1 MNLSVLGAKVIGSTL
16 ARKWA
21 AAGHRIKFGVRNVNR
36 PDVQSLVHELGDHA
50 TVGSIEEAIAFGQV
64 VVFAIPGNA
73 MEETIQTHSLLLNG
87 KIVIDASN
95 KVGGPVMNSTDAF
108 ARYAS
113 GAKVFR
119 AFNSLGW
126 ENFENPR
133 FGEAVADLFYC
144 GAADEA
150 QSVVER
156 LIGDVGF
163 RPIRLGDLDKVGL
176 VDSVAAIWFALA
188 FGQKMGRHLAFK
200 VLTR

>member
-1 MNLSVLGAKVIGSTL
+1 MNISILGAKAIGSTL

-21 AAGHRIKFGVRNVNR
+21 AAGHRSSVCETSTG
-36 PDVQSLVHELGDHA
+36 PTYESLVRELGDQA
-50 TVGSIEEAIAFGQV
+50 TVSSIEEAIAFGQV

-73 MEETIQTHSLLLNG
+73 MEETIRIHSPLLNG

-95 KVGGPVMNSTDAF
+95 KAGGPVMNSADAF
-108 ARYAS
+108 ARHAS

-133 FGEAVADLFYC
+133 FGETVADLFYC

-156 LIGDVGF
+156 LIGDVGL
-163 RPIRLGDLDKVGL
+163 RPIRLGGLDKVDL
-176 VDSVAAIWFALA
+176 VDSVAALWFALA